1 MRKQIEIKKPIQNQ
15 SSFEKSCLIMEI
27 KNCITLIEMWQNF
40 QNNPLCLEESK
51 KYAQV
56 KINLYLTKI
65 KLAIGRFEKC

>member
-27 KNCITLIEMWQNF
+27 KNCITLIEMWQEFSDRKWQSDDN
-40 QNNPLCLEESK
+40 K

-65 KLAIGRFEKC
+65 KLAIRRFEQC